1 MMKVPDLTDSSPA
14 HEDYCRQQCLENCSC
29 IAYAYDIGTGCMSW
43 ARSLIDTQKFSS
55 GGVDLYIRVAY
66 SELDT
71 KGDVIKIV
79 RITVIIGTVFISICI
94 FILWRWMAKHK
105 ARRNKANGILSFNR
119 GEAHK
124 QFPSENMLG
133 DNLNQ
138 VEVQELPLF
147 DFEKLASA
155 TNNFHQSNKLGQ
167 GGFGPVYKG
176 KLLDGQEIAVKRLSK
191 TSGQGLEEFMNEVV
205 ADTRRV
211 VGTYGYMSPEYA
223 IEGRFSEKS
232 DVFGF
237 GVLLLEIVSGRR
249 ITCFYDEEQSLTLLG
264 LAWKLWN
271 ADNIVALIDPMI
283 YEPCFEMEMLRCIHV
298 GLLCVQELA
307 KDRPTASVFV
317 SMLKSEI
324 VDLPRPKKPAYT
336 ERQMDLDTKS
346 SQSSQNI
353 CSVNNVTIT
362 TMAQGR

>member
-1 MMKVPDLTDSSPA
+1 MPNK
-14 HEDYCRQQCLENCSC
+14 
-29 IAYAYDIGTGCMSW
+29 
-43 ARSLIDTQKFSS
+43 SLDAF
-55 GGVDLYIRVAY
+55 
-66 SELDT
+66 
-71 KGDVIKIV
+71 
-79 RITVIIGTVFISICI
+79 
-94 FILWRWMAKHK
+94 
-105 ARRNKANGILSFNR
+105 
-119 GEAHK
+119 
-124 QFPSENMLG
+124 
-133 DNLNQ
+133 
-138 VEVQELPLF
+138 LF
-147 DFEKLASA
+147 DPHKNE
-155 TNNFHQSNKLGQ
+155 
-167 GGFGPVYKG
+167 
-176 KLLDGQEIAVKRLSK
+176 LLDWTNRFNIVEGIGRGLLYLHRDSRLRIIHRDLKASNILLDK
-191 TSGQGLEEFMNEVV
+191 ELNPKISDFGTARIFSGNEDQ